1 MTPFPKDRIARRLSC
16 LAARPISFLPHVV
29 RLTPRRRRFIHLVLC
44 APGVGAVVA
53 LPLHKSL
60 ALLAGGA
67 LWILAAGALRALGEP
82 HLLGEGRH
90 DQG

>member
-1 MTPFPKDRIARRLSC
+1 MTPCPKDPFARRLGV
-16 LAARPISFLPHVV
+16 LAARPISFLPLAL
-29 RLTPRRRRFIHLVLC
+29 RLTPRRRRFIHLLLC
-44 APGVGAVVA
+44 APGAGAVVA
-53 LPLHKSL
+53 LPLHKTL

-67 LWILAAGALRALGEP
+67 IWILAASVLRALGEP